1 MSYKTEVWL
10 KATLVRCARTFLTT
24 ILGVWTAGTLVTEI
38 DWRATLLSAVSTTLY
53 IFVVCLV
60 GGLPEV
66 DYVTED
72 VPPTIEVEE
81 EDADTEDER

>member
-24 ILGVWTAGTLVTEI
+24 ILGVWTAGTLITEI

-66 DYVTED
+66 EYRTED

-81 EDADTEDER
+81 EDADTENK